1 MTPFWLLLALVAVTG
16 VGGYI
21 EVVKDWGCHTTEFR
35 LTCRELDAQIAILDA
50 FFTDASTAS
59 HNCTPTADEVVS
71 KPSTASPP
79 ALVAVDNGTSTAL
92 NSSSTLRVRREAVSF
107 EKKQIGLPVKHRCS
121 GVNHCSF
128 RLTTDYTL
136 AEAWGPG
143 VVFIKYACINQHITR
158 NCQKDISVVG
168 EGFVETP
175 GYPQYSV
182 ERDCTWKL
190 RSQEGQRVHLSFL
203 DISLRDIGST
213 ETECIDRLTVREGNR
228 QRLSLC
234 GEREETIVIES
245 EGEGLDVSVSI
256 RSKNIFPKRG
266 VLFQYKALGCPPLKT
281 PEDGYLVDHNASHAE
296 YMCCV
301 GFVFPDTS
309 RRDRRLYCEGGHTW
323 STVLP
328 NCINVTSSIWT
339 KNSSLIR
346 LPDADTNLTTAMAVV
361 IKESDFIYDVML
373 PTTIICVLLIGNGVI
388 IFIIFYLRK
397 KRKLAQQADDE
408 ELGAIFQPHD
418 GSISDKAISV

>member
-143 VVFIKYACINQHITR
+143 VVFIKYACINH
-158 NCQKDISVVG
+158 
-168 EGFVETP
+168 
-175 GYPQYSV
+175 
-182 ERDCTWKL
+182 
-190 RSQEGQRVHLSFL
+190 
-203 DISLRDIGST
+203 IGST